1 MSIVTVGRVRLLITA
16 LVTAASVSTGV
27 SACGPQSSP
36 AAGAASSPAAG
47 SAAPSSSAATASA
60 ASTASAA
67 AASGAGA
74 VAGINVCALVSP
86 AQASA
91 INKVSY
97 GAGTPKQ
104 VTAGWEQ
111 CQYPNKGGADPVDIQ
126 PLSIDVI
133 AIAGCFDQ
141 LKATVG
147 PTTAISGLGDAAIGY
162 AIGLLVR
169 TGSTCVQVQGLTH
182 AELNG
187 DHSRDEAIAK
197 IVLAGLH

>member
-1 MSIVTVGRVRLLITA
+1 MSIVTAGRVRLLITA
-16 LVTAASVSTGV
+16 LVAAAGV
-27 SACGPQSSP
+27 SACGPHSSP

-60 ASTASAA
+60 AKAATTSAA
-67 AASGAGA
+67 GAA
-74 VAGINVCALVSP
+74 AGINVCSLLSP

-91 INKVSY
+91 INKVTY

-111 CQYPNKGGADPVDIQ
+111 CQYPNKGSADPVDIQ
-126 PLSIDVI
+126 ALSVDVI
-133 AIAGCFDQ
+133 SIAGCFDQ
-141 LKATVG
+141 LKATVE
-147 PTTAISGLGDAAIGY
+147 PATAISGLGDEAIGY
-162 AIGLLVR
+162 EIGLLVR
-169 TGSTCVQVQGLTH
+169 TGSTCVQIEGLTH

-187 DHSRDEAIAK
+187 DHSRDVAIAK